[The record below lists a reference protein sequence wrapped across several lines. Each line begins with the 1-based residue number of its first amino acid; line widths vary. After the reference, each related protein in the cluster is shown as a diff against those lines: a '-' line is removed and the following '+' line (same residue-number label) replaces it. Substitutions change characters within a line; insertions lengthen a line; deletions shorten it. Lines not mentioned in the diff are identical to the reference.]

1 MKGRLSSTIWMI
13 VTVNV
18 VAVLLVLWLAYEA
31 GAHSGGLGL
40 RDAGALGGSS
50 GPQLLFAV
58 AIGAAAA
65 IFSISVLGSK
75 IVKPVQEIT
84 EFSEK
89 IAGGDN
95 NARLEISTQ
104 NDFAVVAEN
113 WNRLAE
119 KLARTGRDQQA
130 QDTLQKSVTEFL
142 TIVSQIARGDLT
154 LRGKVTNDALGN
166 VVDSVNYMLDNF
178 GRVIE
183 RVRNAAVDVS
193 SSANEI
199 LISSEEM
206 AGGASQQDQEIT
218 NTSSAVEELTVSMK
232 QVSNNAE
239 ASAEAARRALDAAEQ
254 GNRSV
259 RDTLDGMQRIRSSVQ
274 ATAKKIKSLGDRS
287 LEISE
292 IVNVINDITE
302 QTNLLALNAAI
313 EAARAGE
320 AGRGFAVVAD
330 EVRKLAEHSRTATKD
345 IAALIKAIQ
354 AETNEA
360 VVVME
365 EGTKEVEVGARL
377 ADQAGKA
384 LEAISSVV
392 RQSAELVQEISLAS
406 KQQVRGT
413 EGVANAMQI
422 ISSIT
427 RQTSQGTRQTARTVE
442 QMVKLSE
449 QLNEALSQFKISAAP
464 PNPALPASGR
474 PELVAT
480 TGRNGGGTR

>member
-1 MKGRLSSTIWMI
+1 MKGRLNSTLWLM
-13 VTVNV
+13 VTIDV
-18 VAVLLVLWLAYEA
+18 VALFGVLWLAYSA
-31 GAHSGGLGL
+31 GEQGKLPITDFGGLGQGSGIRL
-40 RDAGALGGSS
+40 LLAFVVAAGA
-50 GPQLLFAV
+50 
-58 AIGAAAA
+58 GAYTYITINNRVLIPVKRLSDFSERFSQGDYRARAA
-65 IFSISVLGSK
+65 IDSS
-75 IVKPVQEIT
+75 
-84 EFSEK
+84 
-89 IAGGDN
+89 D
-95 NARLEISTQ
+95 
-104 NDFAVVAEN
+104 DFGFVAEHL
-113 WNRLAE
+113 NRAAE
-119 KLARTGRDQQA
+119 SSSRAIFNQEA
-130 QDTLQKSVTEFL
+130 QENLQKSVTEFL
-142 TIVSQIARGDLT
+142 TITSQIARGDLT

-178 GRVIE
+178 AKVLE
-183 RVRNAAVDVS
+183 RVRKAAIDVS

-199 LISSEEM
+199 LVSSEEM
-206 AGGASQQDQEIT
+206 SSGAVQQDQEIT
-218 NTSSAVEELTVSMK
+218 NTSSAVEQLTVSMK

-254 GNRSV
+254 GNRAV
-259 RDTLDGMQRIRSSVQ
+259 RDTLEGMQRIRGSVQ

-292 IVNVINDITE
+292 IINLINAITE

-330 EVRKLAEHSRTATKD
+330 EVRKLAEHSRTAMKD

-365 EGTKEVEVGARL
+365 EGTKEVEIGAKL
-377 ADQAGKA
+377 ADQAGRA
-384 LEAISSVV
+384 LDAISSVV

-422 ISSIT
+422 ISNIT
-427 RQTSQGTRQTARTVE
+427 RQTSQGARQTSRTVE
-442 QMVKLSE
+442 QLVHMSE
-449 QLNEALSQFKISAAP
+449 QLNEALSQFRIAATQQSSP
-464 PNPALPASGR
+464 SSEAR
-474 PELVAT
+474 PELVSAA
-480 TGRNGGGTR
+480 RR

>member
-1 MKGRLSSTIWMI
+1 MKGRLSSTIWMLAI
-13 VTVNV
+13 FNAVALFGVIALAYIAGEKSQSSIVDAFHGSGAGFFLGAIVVALGVAFIVVTV
-18 VAVLLVLWLAYEA
+18 LANRVIA
-31 GAHSGGLGL
+31 
-40 RDAGALGGSS
+40 
-50 GPQLLFAV
+50 PVKQL
-58 AIGAAAA
+58 
-65 IFSISVLGSK
+65 
-75 IVKPVQEIT
+75 T

-89 IAGGDN
+89 LAAGDYK
-95 NARLEISTQ
+95 AKADVDSQ
-104 NDFAVVAEN
+104 DDFALIAEN
-113 WNRLAE
+113 FNATSDKVSRAVNNQE
-119 KLARTGRDQQA
+119 A
-130 QDTLQKSVTEFL
+130 QESLQKSVTEFL

-178 GRVIE
+178 TRVLE
-183 RVRNAAVDVS
+183 RVRKSAVDVAS
-193 SSANEI
+193 NANEI
-199 LISSEEM
+199 LLSSEDM
-206 AGGASQQDQEIT
+206 SAGATQQDQEIT

-239 ASAEAARRALDAAEQ
+239 ASAEAARRALDAAES
-254 GNRSV
+254 GNRAV
-259 RDTLDGMQRIRSSVQ
+259 RDTLEGMQRIRASVQ

-292 IVNVINDITE
+292 IINVINDITE

-365 EGTKEVEVGARL
+365 EGTKEVEVGAKL

-422 ISSIT
+422 ISNIT

-442 QMVKLSE
+442 HMVKLSE
-449 QLNEALSQFKISAAP
+449 QLNEALSQFRVASSGPTEIRSAAEV
-464 PNPALPASGR
+464 AAAGR
-474 PELVAT
+474 
-480 TGRNGGGTR
+480 R

>member
-1 MKGRLSSTIWMI
+1 MKGRLNRALLMMI
-13 VTVNV
+13 V
-18 VAVLLVLWLAYEA
+18 VLFAA
-31 GAHSGGLGL
+31 
-40 RDAGALGGSS
+40 
-50 GPQLLFAV
+50 LFAV
-58 AIGAAAA
+58 LYFAYNAGAGSIEGAKGRSLSEFASLPGHAGMPLLVAFVICLAAG
-65 IFSISVLGSK
+65 LGVWFMLANRVMAP
-75 IVKPVQEIT
+75 VKTLV
-84 EFSEK
+84 EFSERLSNGDYRTK
-89 IAGGDN
+89 ASVDSADDFGLIAEHLN
-95 NARLEISTQ
+95 RA
-104 NDFAVVAEN
+104 AESSSRAMFN
-113 WNRLAE
+113 QE
-119 KLARTGRDQQA
+119 A
-130 QDTLQKSVTEFL
+130 QESLQKSVTEFL

-154 LRGKVTNDALGN
+154 LRGRVTNDALGN

-178 GRVIE
+178 AKVLE
-183 RVRNAAVDVS
+183 RVRKAAIDVQ

-199 LISSEEM
+199 LIASEEM
-206 AGGASQQDQEIT
+206 STGAIQQDQEIT

-254 GNRSV
+254 GNRAV
-259 RDTLDGMQRIRSSVQ
+259 HDTLEGMQRIRSSVQ
-274 ATAKKIKSLGDRS
+274 ATAKRIKALGDRS

-330 EVRKLAEHSRTATKD
+330 EVRKLAEHSRNATKD

-354 AETNEA
+354 AETNDA

-365 EGTKEVEVGARL
+365 EGTKEVEIGAKL

-384 LEAISSVV
+384 LEAISNVV

-422 ISSIT
+422 ISNIT
-427 RQTSQGTRQTARTVE
+427 RQTSQGARQTARTVE
-442 QMVKLSE
+442 QLVHMSE
-449 QLNEALSQFKISAAP
+449 QLNEALSQFRIS
-464 PNPALPASGR
+464 SGSSNEPR
-474 PELVAT
+474 PELVAAAS
-480 TGRNGGGTR
+480 RR

>member
-1 MKGRLSSTIWMI
+1 MF
-13 VTVNV
+13 
-18 VAVLLVLWLAYEA
+18 AVLWLAYNA
-31 GAHSGGLGL
+31 GEKAGGVGITDAPSIGTNGAKLIIAIVVALIGL
-40 RDAGALGGSS
+40 VPLAFQINNR
-50 GPQLLFAV
+50 
-58 AIGAAAA
+58 
-65 IFSISVLGSK
+65 VLAP
-75 IVKPVQEIT
+75 VKRLT
-84 EFSEK
+84 EFSE
-89 IAGGDN
+89 
-95 NARLEISTQ
+95 
-104 NDFAVVAEN
+104 
-113 WNRLAE
+113 RLAQGDY
-119 KLARTGRDQQA
+119 RTRVSIDSADDFGFIAEHLNRAAESHSRAVFNQEVQEN
-130 QDTLQKSVTEFL
+130 LQKSVTEFL

-154 LRGKVTNDALGN
+154 LRGRVTNDALGN

-178 GRVIE
+178 AKVLE
-183 RVRNAAVDVS
+183 RVRKGALDVQ

-199 LISSEEM
+199 LIASEEM
-206 AGGASQQDQEIT
+206 STGAIQQDQEIT

-259 RDTLDGMQRIRSSVQ
+259 RDTLEGMQRIRSSVQ
-274 ATAKKIKSLGDRS
+274 ATAKRIKALGDRS

-330 EVRKLAEHSRTATKD
+330 EVRKLAEHSRAATKD

-354 AETNEA
+354 AETNDA

-365 EGTKEVEVGARL
+365 EGTKEVEIGAKL
-377 ADQAGKA
+377 ADQAGRA
-384 LEAISSVV
+384 LDAISSVV

-422 ISSIT
+422 ISNIT
-427 RQTSQGTRQTARTVE
+427 RQTSQGARQTARTVE
-442 QMVKLSE
+442 QMVHMSE
-449 QLNEALSQFKISAAP
+449 QLNEALSQFRISAAG
-464 PNPALPASGR
+464 PNEAR
-474 PELVAT
+474 PELVGAA
-480 TGRNGGGTR
+480 RR

>member
-1 MKGRLSSTIWMI
+1 MKGRLNSTI
-13 VTVNV
+13 
-18 VAVLLVLWLAYEA
+18 VLLVTLNALA
-31 GAHSGGLGL
+31 
-40 RDAGALGGSS
+40 
-50 GPQLLFAV
+50 LFAV
-58 AIGAAAA
+58 LGLAYGAGARSSGL
-65 IFSISVLGSK
+65 SILDFGQLSGVAGMELLGAFVIALGIALLLWVMLMGRVS
-75 IVKPVQEIT
+75 KPVKELT
-84 EFSEK
+84 DFSEK
-89 IAGGDN
+89 LANGDYRVRAEVDSTDDFGLIAAN
-95 NARLEISTQ
+95 FNRTSEKVAK
-104 NDFAVVAEN
+104 AVVNQE
-113 WNRLAE
+113 
-119 KLARTGRDQQA
+119 A
-130 QDTLQKSVTEFL
+130 QETLQRSVTEFL
-142 TIVSQIARGDLT
+142 TITSQIARGDLT

-178 GRVIE
+178 AKVLE
-183 RVRNAAVDVS
+183 RVRNAAIDVS
-193 SSANEI
+193 SSANQI
-199 LISSEEM
+199 LVSSEQM
-206 AGGASQQDQEIT
+206 SSGATQQDQEIT

-254 GNRSV
+254 GNRAV
-259 RDTLDGMQRIRSSVQ
+259 RDTLEGMQRIRASVQ

-292 IVNVINDITE
+292 IINVINDITE

-384 LEAISSVV
+384 LEAISTVV

-427 RQTSQGTRQTARTVE
+427 RQTSTGARQTARTVE

-449 QLNEALSQFKISAAP
+449 QLNEALSQFRISGAAAP
-464 PNPALPASGR
+464 GSPSRSEMAGSFR
-474 PELVAT
+474 
-480 TGRNGGGTR
+480 R

>member
-1 MKGRLSSTIWMI
+1 MKGRLSKALWILIGVHIGSLFLVLGFAYSAGSNSKGIGLSNFGSLHGDAGVPLLVAVMIALVASFITTI
-13 VTVNV
+13 VLVNRV
-18 VAVLLVLWLAYEA
+18 VAPVRTLA
-31 GAHSGGLGL
+31 
-40 RDAGALGGSS
+40 D
-50 GPQLLFAV
+50 
-58 AIGAAAA
+58 
-65 IFSISVLGSK
+65 
-75 IVKPVQEIT
+75 
-84 EFSEK
+84 FSERLSLGDFRSK
-89 IAGGDN
+89 VSIESADDFGFIAEHLN
-95 NARLEISTQ
+95 RS
-104 NDFAVVAEN
+104 AEQSSRAMFN
-113 WNRLAE
+113 QE
-119 KLARTGRDQQA
+119 A
-130 QDTLQKSVTEFL
+130 QESLQKSVTEFL

-154 LRGKVTNDALGN
+154 LRGRVTSDALGN

-178 GRVIE
+178 CKVLD
-183 RVRNAAVDVS
+183 RVRKAAIDVQ

-199 LISSEEM
+199 LIASEEM
-206 AGGASQQDQEIT
+206 SSGAIQQDQEIT

-254 GNRSV
+254 GNRAV
-259 RDTLDGMQRIRSSVQ
+259 RDTLEGMQRIRSSVQ
-274 ATAKKIKSLGDRS
+274 ATAKRIKALGDRS

-330 EVRKLAEHSRTATKD
+330 EVRKLAEHSRNATKD

-354 AETNEA
+354 AETNDA

-365 EGTKEVEVGARL
+365 EGTKEVEIGAKL

-384 LEAISSVV
+384 LEAISNVV

-422 ISSIT
+422 ISGIT
-427 RQTSQGTRQTARTVE
+427 RQTTQGARQTASTVGN
-442 QMVKLSE
+442 MVKLSE
-449 QLNEALSQFKISAAP
+449 QLNEALAQFRSQ
-464 PNPALPASGR
+464 
-474 PELVAT
+474 
-480 TGRNGGGTR
+480 TGRQTEAVPEDARPAVPVGAHR

>member
-1 MKGRLSSTIWMI
+1 LLKEDLEEGMKSRLSSTIW
-13 VTVNV
+13 T
-18 VAVLLVLWLAYEA
+18 LVLAN
-31 GAHSGGLGL
+31 GVV
-40 RDAGALGGSS
+40 
-50 GPQLLFAV
+50 LFAV
-58 AIGAAAA
+58 LGFAYSAGRQSGGASLLDFGALPSGA
-65 IFSISVLGSK
+65 SGSVLIALALALVMALVLAWRLGGALLTP
-75 IVKPVQEIT
+75 VKQLA

-89 IAGGDN
+89 FAAGDVR
-95 NARLEISTQ
+95 ARAEVHSQDELGYI
-104 NDFAVVAEN
+104 AEN
-113 WNRLAE
+113 LNRAVSKVSKANSNQE
-119 KLARTGRDQQA
+119 ANDN
-130 QDTLQKSVTEFL
+130 LQRSITELL
-142 TIVSQIARGDLT
+142 TVINQVARGDLS

-166 VVDSVNYMLDNF
+166 VADSINYMLDNF
-178 GRVIE
+178 TKVLE
-183 RVRNAAVDVS
+183 RVRKAAMEVTACS
-193 SSANEI
+193 NNI
-199 LISSEEM
+199 LVAADEM
-206 AGGASQQDQEIT
+206 QAGATQQDQEIT

-254 GNRSV
+254 GNRAV
-259 RDTLDGMQRIRSSVQ
+259 RDTLEGMQRIRASVQ

-292 IVNVINDITE
+292 IINVINDITE

-330 EVRKLAEHSRTATKD
+330 EVRKLAEHSRSATKD

-365 EGTKEVEVGARL
+365 EGTKEVESGATL
-377 ADQAGKA
+377 ADQAGRA
-384 LEAISSVV
+384 LDAISSVV

-413 EGVANAMQI
+413 EGVAHAMQI

-427 RQTSQGTRQTARTVE
+427 RQTSQGTRGTVATVS
-442 QMVKLSE
+442 QLVKLSD
-449 QLNEALSQFKISAAP
+449 QLNEALAQFRAGKQGGVAEESERPVPAGAA
-464 PNPALPASGR
+464 R
-474 PELVAT
+474 
-480 TGRNGGGTR
+480 

>member
-1 MKGRLSSTIWMI
+1 ML
-13 VTVNV
+13 TVWV
-18 VAVLLVLWLAYEA
+18 FIAAF
-31 GAHSGGLGL
+31 
-40 RDAGALGGSS
+40 GALGLAYRAGSN
-50 GPQLLFAV
+50 
-58 AIGAAAA
+58 AAAESAGRGGVDVWIIAGGALALLAGLSIPMALNGSLLKA
-65 IFSISVLGSK
+65 IRELA
-75 IVKPVQEIT
+75 
-84 EFSEK
+84 EFSERLVAGDSRAK
-89 IAGGDN
+89 ADVQSDDELGYIAEN
-95 NARLEISTQ
+95 LNR
-104 NDFAVVAEN
+104 VVAKVSKATSNQE
-113 WNRLAE
+113 ATE
-119 KLARTGRDQQA
+119 S
-130 QDTLQKSVTEFL
+130 LQRSITDLLGV
-142 TIVSQIARGDLT
+142 INQVARGDLT

-166 VVDSVNYMLDNF
+166 VVDSINYMLDNF
-178 GRVIE
+178 TKVLE
-183 RVRNAAVDVS
+183 RVRKAATDVNA
-193 SSANEI
+193 SANAI
-199 LISSEEM
+199 LLSADEM
-206 AGGASQQDQEIT
+206 TAGATQQDQEIT

-232 QVSNNAE
+232 QGSNNAE

-254 GNRSV
+254 GNRAV
-259 RDTLDGMQRIRSSVQ
+259 RDTLEGMQRIRASVQ

-292 IVNVINDITE
+292 IINVINDITE

-330 EVRKLAEHSRTATKD
+330 EVRKLAEHSRSATKD

-365 EGTKEVEVGARL
+365 EGTKEVEVGAGL

-422 ISSIT
+422 ISNIT
-427 RQTSQGTRQTARTVE
+427 RQTSQGARQTVGTVSHL
-442 QMVKLSE
+442 VKLYD
-449 QLNEALSQFKISAAP
+449 QLNEALAQFRAQTKAGARAQEEDRPVAAA
-464 PNPALPASGR
+464 ALR
-474 PELVAT
+474 
-480 TGRNGGGTR
+480 

>member
-1 MKGRLSSTIWMI
+1 MNGRMSSTVWM
-13 VTVNV
+13 V
-18 VAVLLVLWLAYEA
+18 VAANTAALLIV
-31 GAHSGGLGL
+31 LGL
-40 RDAGALGGSS
+40 AFGVGAKANGAGFVEAMSSASGLAALVVVA
-50 GPQLLFAV
+50 LAV
-58 AIGAAAA
+58 
-65 IFSISVLGSK
+65 IFSVVKLGS
-75 IVKPVQEIT
+75 
-84 EFSEK
+84 
-89 IAGGDN
+89 IANPAGDVE
-95 NARLEISTQ
+95 AFAERLAAGSFESRLENSGELAQ
-104 NDFAVVAEN
+104 SLNRVAE
-113 WNRLAE
+113 RLQ
-119 KLARTGRDQQA
+119 RSTRDQAA
-130 QDTLQKSVTEFL
+130 QESLQRSVTEFL

-178 GRVIE
+178 SKVLE
-183 RVRNAAVDVS
+183 RVRKAAIDVQTNAND
-193 SSANEI
+193 I

-206 AGGASQQDQEIT
+206 ASGANQQDQEIT

-259 RDTLDGMQRIRSSVQ
+259 RDTLEGMQRIRASVQ

-313 EAARAGE
+313 EAARAGD

-345 IAALIKAIQ
+345 ISGLIKSIQ

-422 ISSIT
+422 ISGIT
-427 RQTSQGTRQTARTVE
+427 RQTSQGTRGTARTVE
-442 QMVKLSE
+442 TMVKLSE
-449 QLNEALSQFKISAAP
+449 QLNEALSQFKIAAGGAAP
-464 PNPALPASGR
+464 QSAGAAAGTGR
-474 PELVAT
+474 PELVAAARQ
-480 TGRNGGGTR
+480 GGNGAPRF

>member
-1 MKGRLSSTIWMI
+1 MKGRLNKALLW
-13 VTVNV
+13 V
-18 VAVLLVLWLAYEA
+18 VA
-31 GAHSGGLGL
+31 
-40 RDAGALGGSS
+40 
-50 GPQLLFAV
+50 LLFAALFAV
-58 AIGAAAA
+58 LYFAYNAGVSSQGHPLSDFGGLPGRSGMSLLFAFVICLAAGV
-65 IFSISVLGSK
+65 VLWFVLSNR
-75 IVKPVQEIT
+75 VMAPVRALV
-84 EFSEK
+84 EFSERLSHGDFRTK
-89 IAGGDN
+89 ANVDSADDFGLIAEHLN
-95 NARLEISTQ
+95 RA
-104 NDFAVVAEN
+104 AESSSRAMFN
-113 WNRLAE
+113 QE
-119 KLARTGRDQQA
+119 A
-130 QDTLQKSVTEFL
+130 QESLQKSVTEFL

-154 LRGKVTNDALGN
+154 LRGRVTNDALGN

-178 GRVIE
+178 AKVLE
-183 RVRNAAVDVS
+183 RVRKAAIDVQ

-199 LISSEEM
+199 LIASEEM
-206 AGGASQQDQEIT
+206 SSGAIQQDQEIT

-259 RDTLDGMQRIRSSVQ
+259 RDTLEGMQRIRASVQ
-274 ATAKKIKSLGDRS
+274 ATAKRIKALGDRS

-330 EVRKLAEHSRTATKD
+330 EVRKLAEHSRNATKD

-354 AETNEA
+354 AETNDA

-365 EGTKEVEVGARL
+365 EGTKEVEIGAKL

-384 LEAISSVV
+384 LEAISNVV

-422 ISSIT
+422 ISNIT
-427 RQTSQGTRQTARTVE
+427 RQTSQGARQTARTVE
-442 QMVKLSE
+442 QLVHMSE
-449 QLNEALSQFKISAAP
+449 QLNEALSQFRIS
-464 PNPALPASGR
+464 SGGTSEPR
-474 PELVAT
+474 PELVAAA
-480 TGRNGGGTR
+480 RR

>member
-1 MKGRLSSTIWMI
+1 MKGRLTKLII
-13 VTVNV
+13 TLFAANT
-18 VAVLLVLWLAYEA
+18 ATAILVLALAYAA
-31 GAHSGGLGL
+31 GTNAPQ
-40 RDAGALGGSS
+40 AGFFDWGARTRPADYQFLLALV
-50 GPQLLFAV
+50 FAV
-58 AIGAAAA
+58 GVPAVT
-65 IFSISVLGSK
+65 FLFTLNDRVL
-75 IVKPVQEIT
+75 KPLHYLT
-84 EFSEK
+84 EF
-89 IAGGDN
+89 
-95 NARLEISTQ
+95 
-104 NDFAVVAEN
+104 
-113 WNRLAE
+113 AE
-119 KLARTGRDQQA
+119 KLGNGEYRAKVAIDRADDFGLVADNLNRMADKVSRTVFNQEGQES
-130 QDTLQKSVTEFL
+130 LQRSVTEFL
-142 TIVSQIARGDLT
+142 TITSQIARGDLT
-154 LRGKVTNDALGN
+154 LRGKVTSDALGN

-178 GRVIE
+178 TKVLD
-183 RVRNAAVDVS
+183 RVRKAAIDVS
-193 SSANEI
+193 TSANDI
-199 LISSEEM
+199 LVSSEQM
-206 AGGASQQDQEIT
+206 SSGATQQDQEIT

-254 GNRSV
+254 GNRAV
-259 RDTLDGMQRIRSSVQ
+259 RDTLDGMQRIRASVQ

-292 IVNVINDITE
+292 IINVINDITE

-313 EAARAGE
+313 EAARAGD

-354 AETNEA
+354 AETNDA

-384 LEAISSVV
+384 LEAISTVV

-422 ISSIT
+422 ISNIT
-427 RQTSQGTRQTARTVE
+427 RQASQGARQTARTVE
-442 QMVKLSE
+442 TMVKLSE
-449 QLNEALSQFKISAAP
+449 QLNEALSQFRVSNSAP
-464 PNPALPASGR
+464 PAPSGSNGR
-474 PELVAT
+474 PEMAIAAT
-480 TGRNGGGTR
+480 IRR